1 MTPYGRLA
9 APAPLFS
16 RALLVVVYFDEQA
29 SLIAVIPSQ
38 KGISSPLVAMEESA
52 QPVMPK
58 TYRYR
63 YVPTLFLLPAQPN
76 QTHS

>member
-1 MTPYGRLA
+1 MTPYGRLI

-16 RALLVVVYFDEQA
+16 RALFVAVYFDAQA
-29 SLIAVIPSQ
+29 GLIAAFLSQ
-38 KGISSPLVAMEESA
+38 KGISSPPVVMQESA

-63 YVPTLFLLPAQPN
+63 YVPTLFLLPALPN